1 MSRESLIRR
10 KTNLGLRMELGG
22 RAVAWLAQDAASKL
36 LQMQAP
42 AKSKEQNLSE
52 MFEGT
57 QTGGIDWSHHSGLRF
72 G

>member
-10 KTNLGLRMELGG
+10 KTNLGLRMELSG

-42 AKSKEQNLSE
+42 AKPNEPKSIRNV
-52 MFEGT
+52 
-57 QTGGIDWSHHSGLRF
+57 
-72 G
+72 